1 MRLTAEDHARVAD
14 AIRSV
19 ESRTDGEVLVVAAA
33 NSDSYNDV
41 VLHWALLLALL
52 PPALAAAW
60 PHLLLRAT
68 ELADPRWDEAPS
80 LRVALTL
87 LLAAIAIF
95 FLLGRWLFGMPAL
108 RGALTPAATKDR
120 RVRRRA
126 LALFRATTEAR
137 TASRSGVLLYL
148 SLAERRAEIVADA
161 AVHALAPRERW
172 GEAMA
177 ALLGPLREGRPGE
190 GIAAAVERIG
200 AVLATHL
207 PHTGTDPNELP
218 DRVIEL

>member
-1 MRLTAEDHARVAD
+1 MRLSAEDHARVAD
-14 AIRSV
+14 AIRAA
-19 ESRTDGEVLVVAAA
+19 EARTDGEVLVVAAPA
-33 NSDSYNDV
+33 SDAYHDV

-60 PHLLLRAT
+60 PDGLLRAT
-68 ELADPRWDEAPS
+68 ELVDPAWDRAPS

-87 LLAAIAIF
+87 LLAATVLA
-95 FLLGRWLFGMPAL
+95 FLLARRLFGLAAVRPRL
-108 RGALTPAATKDR
+108 VPPATKAR

-126 LALFRATTEAR
+126 LGTFRATTEAR
-137 TASRSGVLLYL
+137 TATRTGVLLYL

-161 AVHALAPRERW
+161 AIHARVAPERW
-172 GEAMA
+172 GDAMA
-177 ALLGPLREGRPGE
+177 ALLGPLRAGRPGD

-200 AVLATHL
+200 AELAAYF
-207 PHTGTDPNELP
+207 PFTGTDPNELP